1 MAVKVADAIIPLV
14 LDLTEF
20 ENQLAYVEQRLADIN
35 AQIDAAASAA
45 NSISVPSGGGGGG
58 FSFNGYSMPGPM
70 GWWTN
75 QFVKGTKAAANYA
88 VGGKSGG
95 WSLGDDITASL
106 QFVAANAI
114 PGVSKGGAT
123 IGTAMMQGMSGGI
136 ASGSPEVEAA
146 VAQSVDAAI
155 QAGMDA
161 AGISS
166 PSKVAADMIG
176 SPIAEGVAM
185 GIQTGTPAITQA
197 LGDSISYAI
206 NDVAAG
212 IGGGT
217 HIASSGVNSVT
228 NPGGPAG
235 GYIDPLISSVQASV
249 ALANPTSPT
258 ELSRAVLGQFPGVQ
272 NAGDKLVEG
281 AANALLPGWAAG
293 PASDI
298 VGTAIG
304 TQPILSADAALSPGV
319 SADMGGFSDSPYS
332 QGSYVINNTYNMPK
346 GNFTDTE
353 LAVQQG
359 TLEAM
364 YRLGAY

>member
-14 LDLTEF
+14 LDLSEF

-58 FSFNGYSMPGPM
+58 GGFFGRGNSGTNFSTLGPSISGAMDPNSPGGR
-70 GWWTN
+70 GWT
-75 QFVKGTKAAANYA
+75 
-88 VGGKSGG
+88 
-95 WSLGDDITASL
+95 LGEDITASL

-123 IGTAMMQGMSGGI
+123 IGTALMQGVSGGI
-136 ASGSPEVEAA
+136 STGS
-146 VAQSVDAAI
+146 SDVDAAMS
-155 QAGMDA
+155 QAVASAIDSGMQA

-176 SPIAEGVAM
+176 SPISQGVAM
-185 GIQTGTPAITQA
+185 GISSGTPAITAA
-197 LGDSISYAI
+197 LSDSVRYAI
-206 NDVAAG
+206 NDVAAAV
-212 IGGGT
+212 GGGT
-217 HIASSGVNSVT
+217 HVASNVTTVT
-228 NPGGPAG
+228 NPGGPVG
-235 GYIDPLISSVQASV
+235 GYIDPLISSTQASI
-249 ALANPTSPT
+249 ALANPTNPT

-272 NAGDKLVEG
+272 NAGDRLVEG

-298 VGTAIG
+298 IGTAIG
-304 TQPILSADAALSPGV
+304 TQPIISADAAMSPGV

-332 QGSYVINNTYNMPK
+332 QGSYVINNTYNMPR